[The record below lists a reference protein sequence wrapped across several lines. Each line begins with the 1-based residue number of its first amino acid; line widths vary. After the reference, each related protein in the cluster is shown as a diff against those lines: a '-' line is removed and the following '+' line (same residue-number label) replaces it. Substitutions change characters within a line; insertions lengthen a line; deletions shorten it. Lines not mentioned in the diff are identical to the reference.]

1 MKEYKRGQVT
11 VNPQEVR
18 VIREAAAVPSRT
30 SPGTAGAPAHDRNA
44 ACLGPLDP
52 LTDVSVV
59 IVNWNTKNL
68 LHACLTSL
76 QDHATSVRVET
87 IVVDNA
93 SRDGSAQMVAHDF
106 PEVRLLVNARNM
118 GFAAANNRGMTR
130 ARGRYVLLLNS
141 DTVVLPGAVQEMVRY
156 MDAHPH
162 VGAAGPRLLNSDCS
176 PQSSMRNFP
185 HLGRDALAILE
196 MERWP
201 LISPIVR
208 RHSRHTTLDGSDH
221 SATREVDWVV
231 GACLLLRREAIEDV
245 GPLDEG
251 YFFFA
256 EEMDLCWRLRHQGWP
271 IVFLAGAEIV
281 HLGGQSAARVPAA
294 RLTWHYAGLLRF
306 YGRHRTPAHRVAL
319 RAVIALAAA
328 MHLMWL
334 LVRYG
339 PSPRTRPLL
348 AAYAKVLARALT

>member
-1 MKEYKRGQVT
+1 
-11 VNPQEVR
+11 

-30 SPGTAGAPAHDRNA
+30 SYGSAGAPTHDRSA
-44 ACLGPLDP
+44 ACVGPLDP

-59 IVNWNTKNL
+59 IVNWNTKDL
-68 LHACLTSL
+68 LHACLMSL
-76 QDHATSVRVET
+76 QDNATSVRVET

-93 SRDGSAQMVAHDF
+93 SRDGSAEMVARDF
-106 PEVRLLVNARNM
+106 AEVQLLVNARNM
-118 GFAAANNRGMTR
+118 GFASANNRGMTR

-141 DTVVLPGAVQEMVRY
+141 DTVVLPGAIQEMVRY

-162 VGAAGPRLLNSDCS
+162 VGALGPRLLNSDRS
-176 PQSSMRNFP
+176 PQSSMRDFP

-201 LISPIVR
+201 VVGRIVWR
-208 RHSRHTTLDGSDH
+208 YNRHSSLYGSDH

-231 GACLLLRREAIEDV
+231 GACLLLRREAIECV
-245 GPLDEG
+245 GPLDDG

-256 EEMDLCWRLRHQGWP
+256 EEMDLCWRLRQHGWP
-271 IVFLAGAEIV
+271 IVFLASAEIV

-306 YGRHRTPAHRVAL
+306 YGRHRTPAHCMAL
-319 RAVIALAAA
+319 RTIIALAAA
-328 MHLMWL
+328 MHMMWL
-334 LVRYG
+334 LLRRG
-339 PSPRTRPLL
+339 PSARTRPLL
-348 AAYAKVLARALT
+348 AAYAKVLTRALT